1 MPLSKK
7 KKLKQIFYPVLLAG
21 ITFLTTLIAT
31 YFLSVSIER
40 HERERFENLLFQI
53 EQQITFRM
61 QTYTNT
67 LVQAKSMFEIN
78 NLITRDE
85 YHRYIDSLNI
95 LKDYPGIQ
103 GIGFAKKISAS
114 ELAKHEKEIQRE
126 GFPEYKVWPTNKRD
140 VYYSVVYLE
149 PVDWRNKPAFGF
161 DMHTDSVRSKAMD
174 MAMRS
179 ASPAASDKIKLVQ
192 EVGQAVQPG
201 FNIYTPIYKHGV
213 DLSSIESREKN
224 LIGFIY
230 AAFRSYDLFNEVFAH
245 IGRKLPLKVDIY
257 ANDDLKDEVIYQLN
271 PYAVPSKGP
280 YHYEKSIILPI
291 AQRAWKIKISTLPV
305 LPQASLYIPHII
317 FILGTLV
324 SFLVFWIILRQIQ
337 FSTKENA
344 RAAQLEILNNVGR
357 KLAAELELPKL
368 IQFVTDAGRVI
379 TDATW
384 GAYFTRIKADQ
395 GPHYELSAVSGG
407 SQGEFGEIISIID
420 GNFINQLL
428 ERKKS
433 HVENFSQQNVPLRS
447 FLSVSVISRSGD
459 IIGGLLYGDRRSDN
473 FGERDKKIVEGIAAQ
488 AAIAIDNAHLFKS
501 ANEAIKVRDE
511 FLNVASHELKTPITS
526 LKLQFQQAA
535 RLINTNNPKVYDRE
549 AVNRR
554 VKKTVLQLD
563 RMNGLIEDMLDA
575 SRVSVSRM
583 TLNKTCF
590 DLNDLTSEIIDS
602 FAEQLTVQ
610 KIPYLYEK
618 SKTPAWVYADSFRL
632 EQVISN
638 LISNAIKYGKGSTVE
653 IKISDENKA
662 IHLSVRDKG
671 MGIAKDQLD
680 KVFER
685 YERAVTGSNISGLG
699 LGLYISKHIAVA
711 HEGEITVES
720 KLGEGTTFT
729 LIIPKACDE

>member
-1 MPLSKK
+1 M
-7 KKLKQIFYPVLLAG
+7 LLAG
-21 ITFLTTLIAT
+21 VTFLTTLIAT
-31 YFLSVSIER
+31 YYLSVSLER
-40 HERERFENLLFQI
+40 NERERFENLLFQI

-61 QTYTNT
+61 QTYTNA
-67 LVQAKSMFEIN
+67 LVQAKGMFEISDFIN
-78 NLITRDE
+78 RNE
-85 YHRYIDSLNI
+85 YRLYINSLNI

-103 GIGFAKKISAS
+103 GIGFAKKIPAS
-114 ELAKHEKEIQRE
+114 ELAKHEKEIHKE
-126 GFPEYKVWPTNKRD
+126 GFPEYKVWPHDKRD
-140 VYYSVVYLE
+140 VYYSIVYLE
-149 PVDWRNKPAFGF
+149 PFNWRNKRAFGF
-161 DMHTDSVRSKAMD
+161 DMHTDSARRQAMD

-179 ASPAASDKIKLVQ
+179 ASPAATDKITLVQ
-192 EVGQAVQPG
+192 EDGQAIQPG
-201 FNIYTPIYKHGV
+201 FNIYTPIYKHGA
-213 DLSSIESREKN
+213 DLSNIESREKN
-224 LIGFIY
+224 LIGFIF
-230 AAFRSYDLFNEVFAH
+230 AAFRSYDLFDEVFAH
-245 IGRKLPLKVDIY
+245 IGKKLALKVDIY
-257 ANDDLKDEVIYQLN
+257 TNDEQKDEIIYQLN
-271 PYAVPSKGP
+271 PHAHPNEGP

-291 AQRAWKIKISTLPV
+291 AQREWKIKISTLSV
-305 LPQASLYIPHII
+305 FPQASLYIPLII
-317 FILGTLV
+317 FVLGTLV

-337 FSTKENA
+337 FSSRENA

-379 TDATW
+379 TDASW
-384 GAYFTRIKADQ
+384 GAYFTRIEADQ

-407 SQGEFGEIISIID
+407 KEGEFGEIISIID
-420 GNFINQLL
+420 GNFINQML
-428 ERKKS
+428 ERKS
-433 HVENFSQQNVPLRS
+433 SYVENFTQQNVPLRS
-447 FLSVSVISRSGD
+447 FLSVSVISRSGE

-535 RLINTNNPKVYDRE
+535 KMINTNNPKVYDRE

-554 VKKTVLQLD
+554 VKKAVLQLD

-575 SRVSVSRM
+575 SRVSLSRM
-583 TLNKTCF
+583 TLNKTHF

-610 KIPYLYEK
+610 KIPYLFEK

-638 LISNAIKYGKGSTVE
+638 LISNAIKYGKGSAIE
-653 IKISDENKA
+653 IAISDENES
-662 IHLSVRDKG
+662 IHLSVRDHG

-711 HEGEITVES
+711 HEGTITVES

-729 LIIPKACDE
+729 LIIPKAKDE